1 MVGFQLI
8 FSIIVE
14 FNERNLFQEC
24 ANIVI
29 EMAKMNWKVLFLVLA
44 ILKEAHSG
52 PIMTYVC
59 FTACTAGNFI
69 TQKKRNCVKKVN
81 NNFFLIKA
89 VASCYSAAGA
99 VFAVTPGLIICLLS
113 QGIAT

>member
-1 MVGFQLI
+1 MVVGFQLI
-8 FSIIVE
+8 FPTVVE
-14 FNERNLFQEC
+14 FNERNLFEEC

-69 TQKKRNCVKKVN
+69 TPKKKKLCQKR
-81 NNFFLIKA
+81 
-89 VASCYSAAGA
+89 
-99 VFAVTPGLIICLLS
+99 S
-113 QGIAT
+113 Q